1 MRSVVFAA
9 LAASLFVVPVAAEA
23 KAPHF
28 KECDGYKRPTKKGDG
43 LNSGSFLFGLAK
55 RSEDIRRG
63 STSDDPQL
71 GLEACEKAL
80 NDPLL
85 KSEFKERR
93 ASLLQA
99 KAFHQLALFSFEDAM
114 TTLDEI
120 ETIDTGADPK
130 LYARG
135 IGLGNRLLRSYG
147 LIKEERFGEA
157 MAELDAI
164 DAMRPYSVSTR
175 RTTDKLRLMLDDRL
189 DHQIERLKK
198 RAPIDP
204 AANAMG
210 FLTALEFSRFDDA
223 ITFGSG
229 MEFELPKSKGN
240 WRISGESQ
248 LNYQLISIRAMFDGG
263 LAYALAAT
271 GDDAGAT
278 AILLDA
284 REQLELAMTPPP
296 PRKNGRKQ
304 KKSVLRDFEQRKVNG
319 ARGLE
324 AIDSWAEL
332 IQIRKDA
339 PNLDLE
345 QLRERFKALPSSPG
359 PVMIDIISLA
369 GDTELGDRAELVSR
383 LLEIAHTRRTKEF
396 DLSVFNLIRLLP
408 HAEAPENQ
416 VRFKRGG
423 DGYFLT
429 DNGFSRREMD
439 TEDDWTIRFT
449 DDTATAATVEEFSMI
464 AAAQEA
470 KKRGYDRLL
479 LQSSRTVQRTTNVY
493 GAYGSQ
499 NSGREAQMR
508 VRFIKSDAI
517 PADLAGSTW
526 RMLDVNT
533 VIGDLSDLPQRP
545 QRKRR

>member
-1 MRSVVFAA
+1 M
-9 LAASLFVVPVAAEA
+9 AASLIVVPVTAEA

-63 STSDDPQL
+63 STSTDPEQ
-71 GLEACEKAL
+71 GVEACRKAL
-80 NDPLL
+80 ADPLL
-85 KSEFKERR
+85 KPQFKERR
-93 ASLLQA
+93 ASLMQA
-99 KAFHQLALFSFEDAM
+99 LAFHQLALFSFEDAM

-120 ETIDTGADPK
+120 EAFDTGVDPV

-164 DAMRPYSVSTR
+164 DAMRPYSVSTL

-210 FLTALEFSRFDDA
+210 FLLALEFSRFDDA

-229 MEFELPKSKGN
+229 MEFELPRSKGN

-248 LNYQLISIRAMFDGG
+248 LNYQLISIRATFAAG

-271 GDDAGAT
+271 GDEAGAT
-278 AILLDA
+278 AALLDA
-284 REQLELAMTPPP
+284 REQLDLAMAPPP
-296 PRKNGRKQ
+296 PRKNGKKQ
-304 KKSVLRDFEQRKVNG
+304 KKSVLRDYEQRKANG
-319 ARGLE
+319 ERGLTTL
-324 AIDSWAEL
+324 DLWTEL
-332 IQIRKDA
+332 IQLRKDA
-339 PNLDLE
+339 PDLDLD
-345 QLRERFKALPSSPG
+345 QLLQRFEGLPSSPG

-369 GDTELGDRAELVSR
+369 GEAELGDRAELVSK
-383 LLEIAHTRRTKEF
+383 LLELAHARRTREF

-439 TEDDWTIRFT
+439 SEDDWTIRFT
-449 DDTATAATVEEFSMI
+449 DDTATAATVEEFSII

-479 LQSSRTVQRTTNVY
+479 LQSSRTVQRTTNIY
-493 GAYGSQ
+493 GAYGVSYGSQ
-499 NSGREAQMR
+499 NSGREAQLR

-517 PADLAGSTW
+517 PAELAGSSW

-533 VIGDLSDLPQRP
+533 LISNLSNLPQRP